1 VIERRNLPDDLFT
14 PAIICGFRRI
24 DRVRVYGDIAPV
36 SRSARL
42 LTMLEST
49 PRVMYVSM
57 LIARLSGLDRR

>member
-1 VIERRNLPDDLFT
+1 VIERRDLPDDLFT
-14 PAIICGFRRI
+14 PAIIFGFRRI
-24 DRVRVYGDIAPV
+24 DQVRVYGDIAPV

-49 PRVMYVSM
+49 PRVMYMSM